1 MENENIENENQV
13 APEAPAS
20 PVEPE
25 KPTIE
30 ENPYDSI
37 IAEQREQISALMDA
51 NRQLTEQVTSL
62 INSGAQITHEKAAP
76 VEKPVKP
83 VAQAGEFSNVYGG
96 NKTPLSELN
105 PPSLADDTDWSLE
118 GLACDI
124 GKR

>member
-1 MENENIENENQV
+1 MENENIENDNQT
-13 APEAPAS
+13 APEAPAT
-20 PVEPE
+20 PPEPAE
-25 KPTIE
+25 PATDA
-30 ENPYDSI
+30 NPYDSI

-76 VEKPVKP
+76 VEKIAKP
-83 VAQAGEFSNVYGG
+83 IAQSGEFSNVYGG
-96 NKTPLSELN
+96 NRTPLSELN

-118 GLACDI
+118 GLAGDI